1 MLTSMIGRPSEG
13 IEIGT
18 FHLGGNVDNAGN
30 AGSNVAMRGFLQR

>member
-18 FHLGGNVDNAGN
+18 FHLGGNADN
-30 AGSNVAMRGFLQR
+30 AGSNAAMRGFLQR